1 MAVVPLEKARVVTYI
16 TDNPNGMPA
25 TPLTPLKDYNATST
39 AGDEL
44 DKKRAAENAANAAK
58 AYALSPAGMR
68 AALDKITADE
78 KRIAAE
84 KKARIESDPDV
95 IAARALVAAAE
106 AEVASTKTYTAG
118 AKTSLELTKE
128 MNAATTPKPSIYNDN
143 MTPEQIADAAV
154 AAAAKAEAAATAAAA
169 DTVTSG
175 ATAASIAASA
185 DAGAADAA
193 TAAST
198 AATNAQEVADAAQEA
213 ADAAVAVAAAAAAVP
228 GNTAAAVAAQ
238 EAADVA
244 QADADAA
251 QENADAAAD
260 EAEVAATDEA
270 VDDGSAADAKAAAEL
285 KAKQEADAKAA
296 AELKAKQEADAKAA
310 ADKAAKDAADK
321 AAADKVT
328 TQQRESIITILTD
341 RFNKYGLGSLAT
353 KIRDLAIDGAS
364 EATITIGLQETEEYK
379 VRFSA
384 NTDRLNKGLKVLSP
398 AEYLNLEDGY
408 RQILR
413 SYGLKQFDTDAY
425 VKQFIANDVSAT
437 ELSDRVVTAVQ
448 RVQNADPAI
457 SKTLRDFYGIGSA
470 DMVAYVLDP
479 NQQLQKIQRQ
489 VAAAEVGT
497 AARRQ
502 GLEAGVQVSEQL
514 AAQGVSEAEAQKGY
528 STIANIL
535 PTAEKLSQIY
545 GGTMQKYGQ
554 TEGEQE
560 VFNSLASAQRARE
573 KLSAREIAQFQ
584 GTSGVNKTSLT
595 SLTKGQL

>member
-1 MAVVPLEKARVVTYI
+1 MAQYTYDPTQMAVVPLEKARVVTYI

-270 VDDGSAADAKAAAEL
+270 VDDGSA
-285 KAKQEADAKAA
+285 ADAKAA

>member
-270 VDDGSAADAKAAAEL
+270 VDDGSA
-285 KAKQEADAKAA
+285 ADAKAA

>member
-1 MAVVPLEKARVVTYI
+1 MAQYTYDPTQGKVVPVSEARVVTYI
-16 TDNPNGMPA
+16 TDNPAGMPA
-25 TPLTPLKDYNATST
+25 MALTDYNATST

-44 DKKRAAENAANAAK
+44 GKKQAAAK
-58 AYALSPAGMR
+58 AVPLKERLDAIANELKAAEAAYAAAVENQESNTIVNKAKARVNEARKAYELSAPQR
-68 AALDKITADE
+68 SDITATPTPTPTPASTKVTVTPTPTPIPTPAPTPTPSIFTPGMTPE
-78 KRIAAE
+78 EIA
-84 KKARIESDPDV
+84 D
-95 IAARALVAAAE
+95 AATKAAAE
-106 AEVASTKTYTAG
+106 AET
-118 AKTSLELTKE
+118 
-128 MNAATTPKPSIYNDN
+128 AATT
-143 MTPEQIADAAV
+143 
-154 AAAAKAEAAATAAAA
+154 AAA
-169 DTVTSG
+169 DVTKST
-175 ATAASIAASA
+175 ATATAIAASA
-185 DAGAADAA
+185 EAGAADAA

-198 AATNAQEVADAAQEA
+198 AATNSQKAAEAAQASADALQAAADAVKGLAGADAAQEEADAAQEEADAAQEA
-213 ADAAVAVAAAAAAVP
+213 ADEAAAEADATAESNAAAA
-228 GNTAAAVAAQ
+228 
-238 EAADVA
+238 D
-244 QADADAA
+244 
-251 QENADAAAD
+251 
-260 EAEVAATDEA
+260 
-270 VDDGSAADAKAAAEL
+270 
-285 KAKQEADAKAA
+285 
-296 AELKAKQEADAKAA
+296 LKAKQEADAKAA
-310 ADKAAKDAADK
+310 ADKAAAELKAKQDAEAKAAADK
-321 AAADKVT
+321 LAADKVT

-341 RFNKYGLGSLAT
+341 RFNKFGLGSLAG

-384 NTDRLNKGLKVLSP
+384 NTDRLNKGLKVLTP
-398 AEYLNLEDGY
+398 GEYLNLEDGY

-425 VKQFIANDVSAT
+425 VKQFISNDVSAA

-457 SKTLRDFYGIGSA
+457 SQTLRDFYGIGNA

-514 AAQGVSEAEAQKGY
+514 AAQGVSQAEAQKGY
-528 STIANIL
+528 ATIANIL
-535 PTAEKLSQIY
+535 PTAEKLSEIY

-554 TEGEQE
+554 AEGEQE

-584 GTSGVNKTSLT
+584 GSSGTMKTSL
-595 SLTKGQL
+595 SSATKGQL

>member
-1 MAVVPLEKARVVTYI
+1 MAQYTYDPTQGKVVPVSQARVVTYI
-16 TDNPNGMPA
+16 TDNPDGMPA

-39 AGDEL
+39 AGDEQ
-44 DKKRAAENAANAAK
+44 DKKRAAEKAAATGKTAAEAK
-58 AYALSPAGMR
+58 A
-68 AALDKITADE
+68 
-78 KRIAAE
+78 AAE

-118 AKTSLELTKE
+118 TKTTLELIKE
-128 MNAATTPKPSIYNDN
+128 INALNTPSIYNDN
-143 MTPEQIADAAV
+143 MTPAQIADAATGASTDAAV
-154 AAAAKAEAAATAAAA
+154 AAAEAAAAAAETAATSAAA
-169 DTVTSG
+169 DTKKSGDTATSIAKSADEG
-175 ATAASIAASA
+175 AAYAKDAANTAAI
-185 DAGAADAA
+185 
-193 TAAST
+193 
-198 AATNAQEVADAAQEA
+198 NAQEVADAAQAAADDAAEKAKNNPGNSADAQADQEA
-213 ADAAVAVAAAAAAVP
+213 ADAAQA
-228 GNTAAAVAAQ
+228 N
-238 EAADVA
+238 ADEA
-244 QADADAA
+244 QA
-251 QENADAAAD
+251 NADAAA
-260 EAEVAATDEA
+260 AEATDGIAEEVIFSELTA
-270 VDDGSAADAKAAAEL
+270 DEQAAIGAIGEGASTGA
-285 KAKQEADAKAA
+285 
-296 AELKAKQEADAKAA
+296 
-310 ADKAAKDAADK
+310 
-321 AAADKVT
+321 T
-328 TQQRESIITILTD
+328 TTTPPPPPTSTTTQRESIITILID

-379 VRFSA
+379 TRFSA
-384 NTDRLNKGLKVLSP
+384 NTDRMNKGLKVLTP
-398 AEYLNLEDGY
+398 GEYLNLEDGY

-425 VKQFIANDVSAT
+425 VKQFISNDVSAA

-584 GTSGVNKTSLT
+584 GTSGVNRTSLT
-595 SLTKGQL
+595 SSTKGGI